1 MHIDPKQ
8 LTDEEW
14 AEEIQ
19 TLHFIRQKEKEASEP
34 N

>member
-1 MHIDPKQ
+1 MHLNPKE
-8 LTDEEW
+8 LSDEEW

-19 TLHFIRQKEKEASEP
+19 TLHFIRQKEKEASEA